1 MDINEKKSDTLNV
14 DVKIEKK
21 EEKLETAQFE
31 DINSPHLIQNILHLT
46 THSFQTGLELEN
58 NTVKSLFSFNESI
71 LPILDNDDI
80 DIDSFNPYLQTQI
93 IKNNLYNV
101 NFETVNKKNSFLNKK
116 IKQYNELKQKVS
128 EYNNKLIAKK
138 MEENDNNKNLEE
150 KKKEELSNKLFLSQ
164 HPLISLFE
172 ETINIK
178 QIKEEL
184 YKEYQNKKKDNTNY
198 KYASFLQ
205 NSNLAN
211 LQQIILNQNE
221 NDDEDEGEFYQDNVE
236 EEQEEDIAGNYSDDS
251 YNSNMSVGINENID
265 YLHDNNAIENNNN
278 NNNAE
283 NINNNNENL
292 IGNNNAN
299 NENQN
304 NNNENV

>member
-1 MDINEKKSDTLNV
+1 M
-14 DVKIEKK
+14 
-21 EEKLETAQFE
+21 
-31 DINSPHLIQNILHLT
+31 
-46 THSFQTGLELEN
+46 
-58 NTVKSLFSFNESI
+58 
-71 LPILDNDDI
+71 
-80 DIDSFNPYLQTQI
+80 
-93 IKNNLYNV
+93 
-101 NFETVNKKNSFLNKK
+101 NKKNSFLNKK

>member
-1 MDINEKKSDTLNV
+1 MDINEKKSDTLNA

-21 EEKLETAQFE
+21 EEKLGTAQFK

-46 THSFQTGLELEN
+46 THSSQTGLELEN

-211 LQQIILNQNE
+211 LHQIILNQNE

-283 NINNNNENL
+283 NINNENL
-292 IGNNNAN
+292 IANNNAN

-304 NNNENV
+304 NNNEND